1 MVASQGESRSDFWI
15 AAELAKRLGVGGAL
29 FDGDLTRAHDY
40 VLAPAGVS
48 VAQLRA
54 APEGLTLPV
63 ENPIRSYARERAGKV
78 RGFSTPTGRIEFYS
92 EALQLPGHPP
102 LPDAGPTRPRTPQ
115 LPLTLTPGTFGPF

>member
-92 EALQLPGHPP
+92 AALQRLGKPP
-102 LPDAGPTRPRTPQ
+102 VQIGRESCRE
-115 LPLTLTPGTFGPF
+115 GGV